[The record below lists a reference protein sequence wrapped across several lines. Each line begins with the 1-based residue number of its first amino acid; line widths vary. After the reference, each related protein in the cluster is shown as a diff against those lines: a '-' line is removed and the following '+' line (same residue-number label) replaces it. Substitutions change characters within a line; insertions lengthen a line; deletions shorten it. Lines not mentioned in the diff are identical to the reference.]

1 MNYHVCSGTG
11 RAVGMEI
18 MLPDPIPEEAT
29 KAILR
34 LKEKKYLTKQQK
46 LALINS
52 TVLNN
57 IIPLERSVNP
67 LGAR

>member
-11 RAVGMEI
+11 RDVGMEI

-46 LALINS
+46 
-52 TVLNN
+52 VLNN